1 MRFRKYLDWVILMI
15 CCVGLTSSACGTT
28 SLGSFIRKWTS
39 WDTFLLVNC
48 LRHIFIDPNLI
59 FKGRGAN
66 RKSDIDWPK
75 VSFEKGNPSNNEDL
89 GKTTFIP
96 EEKPQI
102 PSKDISA
109 NKIPSSPA
117 KVC

>member
-1 MRFRKYLDWVILMI
+1 MLMI
-15 CCVGLTSSACGTT
+15 CCVGLRYSACGTT

-48 LRHIFIDPNLI
+48 LRDIFIDPILI

-89 GKTTFIP
+89 GKTTSIP

-109 NKIPSSPA
+109 NKIPSSTA